1 MKVFSFMNS
10 TLVKEWYNFAEM
22 DLISA
27 NHLMSLVPIPVEI
40 ICYHCQ
46 QSAEKALK
54 GYLIFLDIKPSR
66 THNIENLIQSLEEKD
81 PSIMELGKHAVLL
94 SSYAVSTRYPHALDL
109 TITDAND
116 ALNAAKKIKTYCIN
130 KIE

>member
-1 MKVFSFMNS
+1 MNS

-66 THNIENLIQSLEEKD
+66 THNIENLIQSVEEKD
-81 PSIMELGKHAVLL
+81 PDIMKLGKHAVLL
-94 SSYAVSTRYPHALDL
+94 SSYAVSTRYPHSLDL
-109 TITDAND
+109 TIKDAND
-116 ALNAAKKIKTYCIN
+116 ALNAAKQIKTYCIN